1 MALECTA
8 LVYSNISLCI
18 LLSNMSLK
26 DQTLQQIGKILLL
39 NSEEDVFK
47 FVFQGL
53 VLQASSD
60 EAETLLLKDVEKILK
75 SLSAQGPGLTACD
88 RDGRRNANLAHGCM
102 KRIVISH
109 LQKLGYNAAI
119 CKSRWDHSG
128 ALSAGMNNNNLLLY
142 HMTE

>member
-1 MALECTA
+1 ML
-8 LVYSNISLCI
+8 YDCI
-18 LLSNMSLK
+18 LLSKMLLK
-26 DQTLQQIGKILLL
+26 DQALYWIGNTFLFLLY
-39 NSEEDVFK
+39 NEEDVFK

-75 SLSAQGPGLTACD
+75 SLSVQGLTACD
-88 RDGRRNANLAHGCM
+88 RDGRRNASLAHGCM

-128 ALSAGMNNNNLLLY
+128 SVSAGMNNNNLPY
-142 HMTE
+142 YITGQIKNK